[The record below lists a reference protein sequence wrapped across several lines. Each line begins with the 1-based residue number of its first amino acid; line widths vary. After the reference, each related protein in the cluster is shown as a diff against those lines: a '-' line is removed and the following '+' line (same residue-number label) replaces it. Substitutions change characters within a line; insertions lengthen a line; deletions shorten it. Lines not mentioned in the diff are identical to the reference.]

1 MANRILVVGGN
12 AAGMTAASRA
22 KRLDP
27 SLAVAVLEAGPRIA
41 YSICGLPF
49 AVAGLVRVEEL
60 ELFTPESLKNERGIE
75 AFVNRE
81 ALEIEIA
88 RKRVIVLNRATGEH
102 ELHLYDKLL
111 LATGYRPR
119 TPSIEGTGLAGV
131 FTASRLEDGERI
143 LSSLSSARRAVIL
156 GGGYVGLEMAEALL
170 ERGLEVTL
178 VERAASLLPSLD
190 PEMARP
196 LEEELERKGA
206 RVMTGRAAKRIAG
219 TSAGR
224 LEAVE
229 LEAGG
234 LRLPA
239 DIVFVDIGVAPRTE
253 LAAKAG
259 IRLGPSGAIEVSE
272 RLETSAPSIYAAGNC
287 AECRH
292 VVTGRPV
299 PIPLGTVAAKQG
311 RIAGENLAGRR
322 SVFLGALGT
331 SVVRVFGVSAAST
344 GLSREAAE
352 REGFRAVSASIEAR
366 FQAPYFAAGAP
377 AKVKVV
383 AERGSGR
390 LLGAQIVGSAEGASR
405 IDVLATAITAG
416 MTVGNA
422 AQLDLAYAPT
432 SGALW
437 NPILIA
443 MNQLAREI

>member
-131 FTASRLEDGERI
+131 FTASRLEAGERI

-253 LAAKAG
+253 L
-259 IRLGPSGAIEVSE
+259 
-272 RLETSAPSIYAAGNC
+272 
-287 AECRH
+287 
-292 VVTGRPV
+292 
-299 PIPLGTVAAKQG
+299 
-311 RIAGENLAGRR
+311 
-322 SVFLGALGT
+322 
-331 SVVRVFGVSAAST
+331 
-344 GLSREAAE
+344 
-352 REGFRAVSASIEAR
+352 
-366 FQAPYFAAGAP
+366 
-377 AKVKVV
+377 
-383 AERGSGR
+383 
-390 LLGAQIVGSAEGASR
+390 
-405 IDVLATAITAG
+405 
-416 MTVGNA
+416 
-422 AQLDLAYAPT
+422 
-432 SGALW
+432 
-437 NPILIA
+437 
-443 MNQLAREI
+443 